1 MLTCQLKDTPG
12 VGKFLRSEYRIY
24 NLSTRSVINQLDWKR
39 KAFPGALLDMSA
51 IMVIYRA
58 QGGSCPRPHYQGT
71 VIRTGFNELR
81 GGSYVWYVF
90 TK

>member
-12 VGKFLRSEYRIY
+12 EGKFLPGEYRIY
-24 NLSTRSVINQLDWKR
+24 NLSTGSVINQLDWKC
-39 KAFPGALLDMSA
+39 KAFPGAPLDMLA

-58 QGGSCPRPHYQGT
+58 QGGSYPRPHYQGT

-81 GGSYVWYVF
+81 GSSYV
-90 TK
+90 